1 MQAHATPETLQQV
14 GALIRAGKLDDAS
27 IMIGRARSAFETD
40 PKLAALGGALEV
52 LRGQFA
58 LALPLL
64 ELAHK
69 SFPSDLTIRVN
80 LAETR
85 FKMGDRDQA
94 LALCDT
100 VSAASDKSLRLA
112 RLGAFLAQEAFDL
125 DTAIA
130 LYSQVLA
137 ADPKDWSSW
146 NNLGNTYA
154 AYGDYP
160 LAAEAFE
167 RAIKLAPDSQ
177 PIRLNFG
184 NILIEGGDPVKGEM
198 VLQEAA
204 AADPSDYKPL
214 RALYDHYVT
223 TAREED
229 AYRVI
234 TEAARRAPE
243 DATLQTEYGRE
254 AGKFNDYSNSDAAYR
269 RALDLDPQFAGA
281 FVGLASNLERTNQED
296 QLDGLRDEAES
307 NGTEIAVLDYI
318 DALRFRRSGNLTA
331 ALTALDRS
339 AESLPA
345 GRNLHLRGLL
355 LDRLEQFDEA
365 FATFTEMNQVNIDH
379 VSKPRDRAK
388 AYFDVV
394 KHTNETLTP
403 EWVASWTPPLPP
415 DWRPTPVFLGS
426 FPRSGTT
433 LLDTM
438 LMADPNVIVL
448 EEQPYVAK
456 MQVESGG
463 FDALAGMDSEAL
475 TKARDTY
482 WDRVAKHGTLTP
494 QTLVVDKQPLH
505 TNNIP
510 AIMRLFPDARF
521 ILAMRHPCDV
531 LLSCFMTNFRTN
543 IAMANFLDLSDAA
556 NLYDLTF
563 SNWLQARRVF
573 DLPVQTVVYE
583 RLVEDTSR
591 ELRPLFD
598 WLGLDWPGDDVDHRG
613 AARARGVVNTASYA
627 QVTEP
632 IYQRAAGRWHRY
644 AKQLEPVFHQ
654 LRPWAERFGYSLED
668 GRIPPWPVVPAR

>member
-14 GALIRAGKLDDAS
+14 GALIRAGRLDDAS
-27 IMIGRARSAFETD
+27 IIIGRARVTFETD
-40 PKLAALGGALEV
+40 PKLAALGGALEM
-52 LRGQFA
+52 LRGQFS

-69 SFPSDLTIRVN
+69 SFPADSTIRAN
-80 LAETR
+80 LAEAR
-85 FKMGDRDQA
+85 FKTDHRDQA
-94 LALCDT
+94 LALCDA
-100 VSAASDKSLRLA
+100 VSVASDKSLRLA
-112 RLGAFLAQEAFDL
+112 RLGAFLAQEAGEL
-125 DTAIA
+125 DKAIA
-130 LYSQVLA
+130 LYGQVLA
-137 ADPKDWSSW
+137 VDPKDWSSW

-184 NILIEGGDPVKGEM
+184 NILIEGGDPVKGEI

-204 AADPSDYKPL
+204 AADPTDYKPL
-214 RALYDHYVT
+214 RALYDHYTT

-269 RALDLDPQFAGA
+269 RALNLDPKFAGA

-296 QLDGLRDEAES
+296 QLDVLRNEAES
-307 NGTEIAVLDYI
+307 SGTEVAVLDFI
-318 DALRFRRSGNLTA
+318 DALRFRRSGNLKA
-331 ALTALDRS
+331 ALSALDRS
-339 AESLPA
+339 AEALPA

-355 LDRLEQFDEA
+355 LDRLGRFDEA
-365 FATFTEMNQVNIDH
+365 FDTFTEMNLANIDH
-379 VSKPRDRAK
+379 VSKPRERSK

-394 KHTNETLTP
+394 QHTHETLTT
-403 EWVASWTPPLPP
+403 EWVASWTSPPP

-448 EEQPYVAK
+448 EEQPYIAK
-456 MQVESGG
+456 MQVEAGG
-463 FDALAGMDSEAL
+463 FDALAGMDGEAL
-475 TKARDTY
+475 TKAQDTY
-482 WDRVAKHGTLTP
+482 WERVAKHGKLTP

-505 TNNIP
+505 TNNVP

-521 ILAMRHPCDV
+521 VLAMRHPCDV

-543 IAMANFLDLSDAA
+543 IAMANFLALSDAA
-556 NLYDLTF
+556 NLYELTF
-563 SNWLQARRVF
+563 SNWQQARRVF
-573 DLPVQTVVYE
+573 DLPVHTIVYE
-583 RLVEDTSR
+583 RLVEDTP
-591 ELRPLFD
+591 LR
-598 WLGLDWPGDDVDHRG
+598 
-613 AARARGVVNTASYA
+613 
-627 QVTEP
+627 
-632 IYQRAAGRWHRY
+632 AGRSVRLPEHSWRC
-644 AKQLEPVFHQ
+644 
-654 LRPWAERFGYSLED
+654 
-668 GRIPPWPVVPAR
+668 